1 MVVALISLFI
11 SLGGVSFGAA
21 VVITG
26 KSIKNNT
33 VATKDLKNNDI
44 RGKDVRSNTLRGS
57 DIVESSLSEVPSATH
72 ADSADSAT
80 NATTAQNATQLGG
93 TAASGYA
100 KTAYEGVHLVG
111 AAGEPAFGAG
121 WSNFGGGFSPAGFY
135 KDSLGIVHL
144 QGLVNTGGGSLAFT
158 LPEGYR
164 PSTQHYQII
173 AEGGAGEAHV
183 TIATNGGVNVFNY
196 AGGAFVSLEYIN
208 FKVGT

>member
-1 MVVALISLFI
+1 MVVALVALFV

-26 KSIKNNT
+26 KTIKNNT
-33 VATKDLKNNDI
+33 VGTKDLKNNDI

-57 DIVESSLSEVPSATH
+57 DIVESSLAQVPSA
-72 ADSADSAT
+72 ASADSAASAAS
-80 NATTAQNATQLGG
+80 ATNATQLGG

-100 KTAYEGVHLVG
+100 KSTYEGVHLVG

-121 WSNFGGGFSPAGFY
+121 WSNFGGGFTPAGFY

-144 QGLVNTGGGSLAFT
+144 QGLVNTGPGAVAFI

-183 TIATNGGVNVFNY
+183 TVSPTGSIFVFNY
-196 AGGAFVSLEYIN
+196 AAASFVSLEYIN